1 MKIEITREEL
11 SALLRKQLD
20 HLFLLRKGPE
30 EQHLEVCID
39 KALSKTEHCFKHS
52 SNKYYKLAE
61 ETYFNPFHS
70 GQYCVFLYFLSHA
83 IFQSDPAHRSLA
95 DRVYFL
101 NKTLNAIDL
110 FYEIELPDVFSLD
123 HPVGTVLG
131 RAKYGNYFSFSQN
144 CTIGNNRG
152 IYPTIG
158 RNVKLLSGAKLIGNS
173 TIGDNVTLSANTYV
187 KDTDIPSCSIAFGSS
202 PNLIIKSKDQSYFNP
217 RFSSTK

>member
-11 SALLRKQLD
+11 SALIRRQLNHLFILREGAETD
-20 HLFLLRKGPE
+20 HLE
-30 EQHLEVCID
+30 ASID
-39 KALSKTEHCFKHS
+39 PTLSKIEHCFKHTA
-52 SNKYYKLAE
+52 NRYYNQDGQ
-61 ETYFNPFHS
+61 TYFNPFHS
-70 GQYCVFLYFLSHA
+70 GQYCIFLYFLSRT
-83 IFQSDPAHRSLA
+83 IFLNDPDYRTLS

-101 NKTLNAIDL
+101 NKALNAIDL
-110 FYEIELPDVFSLD
+110 FYEVELPDVFSLD